1 MKRSLLLAILVVV
14 ALPYGFSAT
23 GSMAQDTE
31 KKKPKTLTVKSAPI
45 KIYEEVKGTVESK
58 AMTEVKTD
66 TKSWSELKVKDV
78 VAQGAKVSQGDKLV
92 AFETEKID
100 RKIAESKYALDL
112 ATLAFNQAKLAHEQF
127 LATYEMDVEM
137 AERAWKD
144 AKDDHDYFMNVT
156 MPQSK
161 KAAEFSLKTTL
172 WDVENSREELE
183 QLEKMYKEDE
193 LTEESELIV
202 LKRAQRRLERNEF
215 RLDSAKVSTKQQ
227 VDVTIP
233 RQVVSAKDSHRR
245 AELTYEKQKITLPM
259 MRKQKEI
266 ELEKARFALEKQ
278 KRDFEKLTADRE
290 KMVLASPASGT
301 LYYGKCSRGA
311 WAGVSGGATRKLNVG
326 TVVPAKKV
334 IMTIVDLAQLQLR
347 CDLTESQLAGVK
359 KGKSGKAT
367 SAAYPDADWTATVE
381 NVDMIPMTGGKFD
394 CVMSLA
400 GSGAQLMPGMTC
412 KVKILTYENKNG
424 IKVPS
429 KAVFSDDDG
438 ESHYVFMASE
448 GGKVRRTVQTGKKI
462 GESTEITS
470 GLVNGES
477 ILLSKPE

>member
-23 GSMAQDTE
+23 GSMAQDSE
-31 KKKPKTLTVKSAPI
+31 KKKPQTLKVKSAPI

-92 AFETEKID
+92 VFDTEKID
-100 RKIAESKYALDL
+100 QKIAESKYALDL

-137 AERAWKD
+137 AERTWKD

-156 MPQSK
+156 MPRSK
-161 KAAEFSLKTTL
+161 KSAEFSLKGSL
-172 WDVENSREELE
+172 WSVENAREELE

-202 LKRAQRRLERNEF
+202 LKRAQRSLERSEF
-215 RLDSAKVSTKQQ
+215 FLDSAKVSTKRQ

-326 TVVPAKKV
+326 TVVPGQESDYDDCRSRPVA
-334 IMTIVDLAQLQLR
+334 IALR
-347 CDLTESQLAGVK
+347 PYRI
-359 KGKSGKAT
+359 AT
-367 SAAYPDADWTATVE
+367 RRCEKREVGQSD
-381 NVDMIPMTGGKFD
+381 IGGLSRCRLDGDRRKRRHD
-394 CVMSLA
+394 
-400 GSGAQLMPGMTC
+400 
-412 KVKILTYENKNG
+412 
-424 IKVPS
+424 
-429 KAVFSDDDG
+429 SDDG
-438 ESHYVFMASE
+438 R
-448 GGKVRRTVQTGKKI
+448 KVRLCHGVGRQRRSAHARNDLQSENLDLRKQERHQGA
-462 GESTEITS
+462 EQS
-470 GLVNGES
+470 G
-477 ILLSKPE
+477 I